1 MKKGNRYEKEV
12 RIIKNNDL
20 MDNGTS
26 LTAHILLLLS
36 LQTLTTKVKR
46 DDQVRKLTDKN
57 KKKKVAIKK
66 DNASRGLKYII
77 YLKEITPRFMN
88 NSSILV

>member
-1 MKKGNRYEKEV
+1 MKKGDRYKKEV

-26 LTAHILLLLS
+26 LIVHILLLLS

-46 DDQVRKLTDKN
+46 DDQVREN
-57 KKKKVAIKK
+57 
-66 DNASRGLKYII
+66 
-77 YLKEITPRFMN
+77 
-88 NSSILV
+88 

>member
-1 MKKGNRYEKEV
+1 MKKVNRYEKEV